1 MQEKIKFIY
10 QKGLVHIMGSGLL
23 NKVFTFIGNVFVVR
37 FLTKHEY
44 GVFGYADNIM
54 SFFLILNG
62 MGIIYGMLQ
71 FCSEQRPEK
80 EKEAY
85 YWFSLKF
92 GMLFNFAIAIGVFI
106 CALFAP
112 LKVDAARPVLMAY
125 SLYPLTYYIYQYYC
139 LLMRCKRENKRFA
152 LLSNLN
158 AFIYMV
164 VEIVGAYYIKVSG
177 IIIALYLATIIT
189 SFFGMRFYSIRTLRN
204 AHYLSKHQKL
214 ELIKYSAYVCANTMI
229 SNLLILMDVFLIGYI
244 IVSPEKIAI
253 YKVAATIPEALIVIP
268 NSVVM
273 FVYPYFAEHN
283 MEYGWTKTN
292 AKRLLGI
299 TAIMNFVIARLL
311 FILAP
316 WIIKLLWGA
325 KYIDAVT
332 VFRILSV
339 NYFVSSTFRVNVS
352 NLLASL
358 RKVKLNFYINIV
370 AGISNVVL
378 DAVLI
383 KQIGIEGAAWATL
396 TVVVITTVM
405 LIPALIHSI
414 RNLKKPESADSL

>member
-1 MQEKIKFIY
+1 MRDKIKFIY

-37 FLTKHEY
+37 FLTKREY
-44 GVFGYADNIM
+44 GIFGYADNIM
-54 SFFLILNG
+54 TFFLILNG

-71 FCSEQRPEK
+71 FCSEQRPEE
-80 EKEAY
+80 EKEAN

-92 GMLFNFAIAIGVFI
+92 GMAFNFAIAIGVFI
-106 CALFAP
+106 CAMFAP
-112 LKVDAARPVLMAY
+112 LKVAEARHVLMIY

-139 LLMRCKRENKRFA
+139 LLMRCKRENKRYA

-158 AFIYMV
+158 AFIYMA
-164 VEIVGAYYIKVSG
+164 VEIVGAYYLKASG
-177 IIIALYLATIIT
+177 IIIALYLATMIT
-189 SFFGMRFYSIRTLRN
+189 SLVGMRFYSIRTLRN
-204 AHYLSKHQKL
+204 ANYLSRHQKL

-268 NSVVM
+268 NSVVI

-283 MEYGWTKTN
+283 MEYGWIKQNT
-292 AKRLLGI
+292 KRLIGI
-299 TAIMNFVIARLL
+299 TAIMNFIIAGML
-311 FILAP
+311 FVLAP
-316 WIIKLLWGA
+316 WIIKILWGA
-325 KYIDAVT
+325 KYMGAVA

-339 NYFVSSTFRVNVS
+339 NYFVSSTLRVNVS

-370 AGISNVVL
+370 AGISNIVL

-383 KQIGIEGAAWATL
+383 KYMGIDGAAWATL
-396 TVVVITTVM
+396 TVVVITTAM

-414 RNLKKPESADSL
+414 RCLKKIDPINS

>member
-1 MQEKIKFIY
+1 MRDKIKFIY

-37 FLTKHEY
+37 FLTKREY
-44 GVFGYADNIM
+44 GIFGYADNIM
-54 SFFLILNG
+54 TFFLILNG

-71 FCSEQRPEK
+71 FCSEQGPEE

-92 GMLFNFAIAIGVFI
+92 GMAFNFAIAIGVFI
-106 CALFAP
+106 CAMFAP
-112 LKVDAARPVLMAY
+112 LKVAEARHVLMIY

-139 LLMRCKRENKRFA
+139 LLMRCKRENKRYA

-158 AFIYMV
+158 AFIYMA
-164 VEIVGAYYIKVSG
+164 VEIVGAYYLKASG
-177 IIIALYLATIIT
+177 IIIALYLATMIT
-189 SFFGMRFYSIRTLRN
+189 SLVGMRFYSIRTLRN
-204 AHYLSKHQKL
+204 ANYLSRHQKL

-268 NSVVM
+268 NSVVI

-283 MEYGWTKTN
+283 MEYGWIKQNT
-292 AKRLLGI
+292 KRLIGI
-299 TAIMNFVIARLL
+299 TAIMNFIIAGML
-311 FILAP
+311 FVLAP

-325 KYIDAVT
+325 KYMGAVA

-339 NYFVSSTFRVNVS
+339 NYFVSSTLRVNVS

-370 AGISNVVL
+370 AGISNIVL

-383 KQIGIEGAAWATL
+383 KYMGIDGAAWATL
-396 TVVVITTVM
+396 TVVVITTAM

-414 RNLKKPESADSL
+414 RCLKKIDPINS

>member
-1 MQEKIKFIY
+1 MRIPDIE
-10 QKGLVHIMGSGLL
+10 
-23 NKVFTFIGNVFVVR
+23 
-37 FLTKHEY
+37 
-44 GVFGYADNIM
+44 
-54 SFFLILNG
+54 
-62 MGIIYGMLQ
+62 
-71 FCSEQRPEK
+71 
-80 EKEAY
+80 
-85 YWFSLKF
+85 
-92 GMLFNFAIAIGVFI
+92 
-106 CALFAP
+106 ALFDRDIA
-112 LKVDAARPVLMAY
+112 
-125 SLYPLTYYIYQYYC
+125 
-139 LLMRCKRENKRFA
+139 
-152 LLSNLN
+152 
-158 AFIYMV
+158 
-164 VEIVGAYYIKVSG
+164 IVGAYYIKVSG

-299 TAIMNFVIARLL
+299 TAIMNFVIAGLL

-325 KYIDAVT
+325 KYIGAVT

>member
-1 MQEKIKFIY
+1 MRDKIKFIY

-37 FLTKHEY
+37 FLTKREY
-44 GVFGYADNIM
+44 GIFGYADNIM
-54 SFFLILNG
+54 TFFLILNG

-71 FCSEQRPEK
+71 FCSEQRPEE

-85 YWFSLKF
+85 YCFSLKF
-92 GMLFNFAIAIGVFI
+92 GMAFNFAIAIGVFI
-106 CALFAP
+106 CAMFAP
-112 LKVDAARPVLMAY
+112 LKVAEARHVLMIY

-139 LLMRCKRENKRFA
+139 LLMRCKRENKRYA

-158 AFIYMV
+158 AFIYMA
-164 VEIVGAYYIKVSG
+164 VEIVGAYYLKASG
-177 IIIALYLATIIT
+177 IIIALYLATMIT
-189 SFFGMRFYSIRTLRN
+189 SLVGMRFYSIRTLRN
-204 AHYLSKHQKL
+204 ANYLSRHQKL

-268 NSVVM
+268 NSVVI

-283 MEYGWTKTN
+283 MEYGWIKQNT
-292 AKRLLGI
+292 KRLIGI
-299 TAIMNFVIARLL
+299 TAIMNFIIAGML
-311 FILAP
+311 FVLAP

-325 KYIDAVT
+325 KYMGAVT

-339 NYFVSSTFRVNVS
+339 NYFVSSTLRVNVS

-370 AGISNVVL
+370 AGISNIVL

-383 KQIGIEGAAWATL
+383 KYMGIDGAAWATL
-396 TVVVITTVM
+396 TVVVITTAM

-414 RNLKKPESADSL
+414 RCLKKIEPINS

>member
-1 MQEKIKFIY
+1 MRDKIKFIY

-37 FLTKHEY
+37 FLTKREY
-44 GVFGYADNIM
+44 GIFGYADNIM
-54 SFFLILNG
+54 TFFLILNG

-71 FCSEQRPEK
+71 FCSEQRPEE
-80 EKEAY
+80 EKETY

-92 GMLFNFAIAIGVFI
+92 GMAFNFAIAIGVFI
-106 CALFAP
+106 CAMFAP
-112 LKVDAARPVLMAY
+112 LKVAEARHVLMIY

-139 LLMRCKRENKRFA
+139 LLMRCKRENKRYA

-158 AFIYMV
+158 AFIYMA
-164 VEIVGAYYIKVSG
+164 VEIVGAYYLKASG
-177 IIIALYLATIIT
+177 IIIALYLATMIT
-189 SFFGMRFYSIRTLRN
+189 SLVGMRFYSIRTLRN
-204 AHYLSKHQKL
+204 ANYLSRHQKL

-268 NSVVM
+268 NSVVI

-283 MEYGWTKTN
+283 MEYGWIKQNT
-292 AKRLLGI
+292 KRLIGI
-299 TAIMNFVIARLL
+299 TAIMNFIIAGML
-311 FILAP
+311 FVLAP

-325 KYIDAVT
+325 KYMGAVA

-339 NYFVSSTFRVNVS
+339 NYFVSSTLRVNVS

-370 AGISNVVL
+370 AGISNIVL

-383 KQIGIEGAAWATL
+383 KYMGIDGAAWATL
-396 TVVVITTVM
+396 TVVVITTAM

-414 RNLKKPESADSL
+414 RCLKKIDPINS

>member
-1 MQEKIKFIY
+1 MRDKIKFIY
-10 QKGLVHIMGSGLL
+10 QKGLIHIMGSGLL

-37 FLTKHEY
+37 FLTKREY
-44 GVFGYADNIM
+44 GIFGYADNIM

-71 FCSEQRPEK
+71 FCSEHRPEE

-92 GMLFNFAIAIGVFI
+92 GMLFNFAIAVGVFM

-112 LKVDAARPVLMAY
+112 LKVDAARPVLMVYA
-125 SLYPLTYYIYQYYC
+125 LYPLTYYVYQYYC
-139 LLMRCKRENKRFA
+139 LLTRCKRENKRYA

-164 VEIVGAYYIKVSG
+164 IEIVGAYYLKVSG
-177 IIIALYLATIIT
+177 IIIALYLATILA
-189 SFFGMRFYSIRTLRN
+189 SLVGMRYYPIRTLRN
-204 AHYLSKHQKL
+204 ANYLSRHQKL

-283 MEYGWTKTN
+283 MEYVWIKRNT
-292 AKRLLGI
+292 KRLIGI
-299 TAIMNFVIARLL
+299 TAVMNFVVAGML
-311 FILAP
+311 FVLAP
-316 WIIKLLWGA
+316 WIIKILWGA
-325 KYIDAVT
+325 KYMGAVT

-339 NYFVSSTFRVNVS
+339 NYFVSSTLRVNVS

-358 RKVKLNFYINIV
+358 RKVKLNFYINII
-370 AGISNVVL
+370 AGISNIVL
-378 DAVLI
+378 DALLI
-383 KQIGIEGAAWATL
+383 KYMGIDGAAWATL
-396 TVVVITTVM
+396 TVVVITTAM
-405 LIPALIHSI
+405 LMPALIHSI
-414 RNLKKPESADSL
+414 HNLKKIEPIDS

>member
-1 MQEKIKFIY
+1 MRDKIKFIY

-37 FLTKHEY
+37 FLTKREY
-44 GVFGYADNIM
+44 GIFGYADNIM
-54 SFFLILNG
+54 TFFLILNG

-71 FCSEQRPEK
+71 FCSEQRPEE

-92 GMLFNFAIAIGVFI
+92 GMAFNFAIAIGVFI
-106 CALFAP
+106 CAMFAP
-112 LKVDAARPVLMAY
+112 LKVAEARHVLMIY

-139 LLMRCKRENKRFA
+139 LLMRCKRENKRYA

-158 AFIYMV
+158 AFIYMA
-164 VEIVGAYYIKVSG
+164 VEIVGAYYLKASG
-177 IIIALYLATIIT
+177 IIIALYLATVIT
-189 SFFGMRFYSIRTLRN
+189 SLVGMRFYSIRTLRN
-204 AHYLSKHQKL
+204 ANYLSKHQKL

-268 NSVVM
+268 NSVVI

-283 MEYGWTKTN
+283 MEYGWIKQNT
-292 AKRLLGI
+292 KRLIGI
-299 TAIMNFVIARLL
+299 TAIMNFIIAGML
-311 FILAP
+311 FVLAP

-325 KYIDAVT
+325 KYMGAVT
-332 VFRILSV
+332 AFRILSV
-339 NYFVSSTFRVNVS
+339 NYFVSSTLRVNVS

-370 AGISNVVL
+370 AGISNIVL

-383 KQIGIEGAAWATL
+383 KYMGIDGAAWATL
-396 TVVVITTVM
+396 TVVIITTAM
-405 LIPALIHSI
+405 LMPALIHSI
-414 RNLKKPESADSL
+414 RCLKKIEPENS

>member
-1 MQEKIKFIY
+1 MRDKIKFIY

-37 FLTKHEY
+37 FLTKREY
-44 GVFGYADNIM
+44 GIFGYADNIM
-54 SFFLILNG
+54 TFFLILNG

-71 FCSEQRPEK
+71 LCSEQRPEE

-92 GMLFNFAIAIGVFI
+92 GMVFNFAIAIGVFL
-106 CALFAP
+106 CAMFAP
-112 LKVDAARPVLMAY
+112 LKVAEARHVLMIY

-139 LLMRCKRENKRFA
+139 LLMRCKRENKRYA

-158 AFIYMV
+158 AFIYMA
-164 VEIVGAYYIKVSG
+164 VEIVGAYYLKASG
-177 IIIALYLATIIT
+177 IIIALYLATMIT
-189 SFFGMRFYSIRTLRN
+189 SLVGMRYYSIRTLRN
-204 AHYLSKHQKL
+204 ANYLSRHQKL

-268 NSVVM
+268 NSVVI

-283 MEYGWTKTN
+283 MEYGWIKQNT
-292 AKRLLGI
+292 KRLIGI
-299 TAIMNFVIARLL
+299 TAIMNFIIAGML

-325 KYIDAVT
+325 KYMGAVT

-339 NYFVSSTFRVNVS
+339 NYFVSSTLRVNVS

-370 AGISNVVL
+370 AGISNIVL

-383 KQIGIEGAAWATL
+383 KYMGIDGAAWATL
-396 TVVVITTVM
+396 TVVVITTAM
-405 LIPALIHSI
+405 LMPALIHSI
-414 RNLKKPESADSL
+414 RSLKKIESENS